1 MKKALWLCVLL
12 SGCQTLDDVRVD
24 LPQSFERQANA
35 IRLETPTWRVPSS
48 VYDLALGEYQVDDA
62 DVSWTSIDSELIDM
76 QYHENLLGFLLFGDD
91 LTVLKKTFQE
101 SRHQRFRFT
110 LKHQQQQITTS
121 RCDIY
126 SLGTS
131 DEVISRYEEGTT
143 PAVNSLEDRA
153 RTWLYCNIDDGQTQ
167 WALSLQAVPDRP
179 VSAALVSNAQVYEI
193 TGLNGASASYQG
205 DESDKNV
212 RLPPWASRQSGL
224 GFYQGQDMFAAVS
237 LMDNSYIWTLRG
249 ISEQHQ
255 ALLLTASYSLVMFN
269 WLDEDWRQVYLKNSD
284 M

>member
-12 SGCQTLDDVRVD
+12 TGCQTLDDVRVD
-24 LPQSFERQANA
+24 LPQSFERQANV

-48 VYDLALGEYQVDDA
+48 VYDLPLGEYQVDGS
-62 DVSWTSIDSELIDM
+62 DVSWTSIDSELIDI

-91 LTVLKKTFQE
+91 LTVLRKTFQE

-110 LKHQQQQITTS
+110 LKHQQQQVTTS

-131 DEVISRYEEGTT
+131 DEVISRHEDSRAG
-143 PAVNSLEDRA
+143 ALNSLEDRA
-153 RTWLYCNIDDGQTQ
+153 RTWLYCNIDDGKTQ
-167 WALSLQAVPDRP
+167 WALSFQAVPDRP
-179 VSAALVSNAQVYEI
+179 ISAALVSDGKVYEI
-193 TGLNGASASYQG
+193 TGLNGASASYKG
-205 DESDKNV
+205 DDSGKNV
-212 RLPPWASRQSGL
+212 HLPPWASRQSGM
-224 GFYQGQDMFAAVS
+224 GFYQGKDMLAAVS
-237 LMDNSYIWTLRG
+237 LMENSYIWTLQG
-249 ISEQHQ
+249 ADDAQQ
-255 ALLLTASYSLVMFN
+255 ALFLTAGYSLVMFN